1 MTARG
6 DTMAGT
12 PAPPNPGPPMFV
24 RFAQFPVVAAIA
36 LAVAVGGQTEA
47 IAHKLEVKAVV
58 SPPAAGEPAF
68 VTVEAWYEFGD
79 AVEGTATLTGPDGA
93 ELGRAALTSDVESV
107 QIPMPSPMPNPM
119 PGTYTVTVDDG
130 AGHRSKVSF
139 TLSVDAPTASGVTE
153 RRNRWLMGGLGL
165 AVIAGLT
172 VAARKIAR
180 KSTAPEARPS

>member
-1 MTARG
+1 
-6 DTMAGT
+6 
-12 PAPPNPGPPMFV
+12 MFV

-107 QIPMPSPMPNPM
+107 RIPMPNPT

-130 AGHRSKVSF
+130 AGHRSRVSF
-139 TLSVDAPTASGVTE
+139 TLSVDTPTASGVTE
-153 RRNRWLMGGLGL
+153 TRNRWLMGGLGL

-172 VAARKIAR
+172 VAGRKIAR
-180 KSTAPEARPS
+180 RSTSPEARPT